1 MSCVGGTMDTKGLTG
16 VLGDKWGDS
25 MNKEEAK
32 EIKEAFE
39 TLRDFC
45 KSKVDGCS
53 KCKFGI
59 FNVKN
64 FWECSLKVNYPCNWG
79 EWENE

>member
-1 MSCVGGTMDTKGLTG
+1 MNMLCIMTMQ
-16 VLGDKWGDS
+16 VLRIVNIVLIVVQKWILR
-25 MNKEEAK
+25 ECIL

-45 KSKVDGCS
+45 KSNVDCL

-59 FNVKN
+59 FNVKD